1 MMHKSLFL
9 LLTLLTA
16 AHLSAAGV
24 FYKAAPYRYYL
35 QSFDPAAGLRS
46 SQPLCIT
53 LNKGTNYPVTA
64 DLKQYLPNKTKY
76 NKLQGVVRIRKEI
89 AGPVLFA
96 KRFSPESAWK
106 LPWLPTGFYL
116 LEVQGINER
125 NEIVTEREL
134 TFHVVEDTLP
144 EHDRKLPQSDSGI
157 FHTDFHSGKLF
168 LKGLPADP
176 KGIRVE
182 LEAKDLYGSIA
193 IRKELPL
200 SGDSIPL
207 PELQEGQC
215 FKLRT
220 SLRKDGREIARTRQ
234 LIWRKGSYPAQKPD
248 WKKYTSPKT
257 LLPDVIVHENQV
269 MVGRFESNLRGLDA
283 LVKGM
288 KERGSN
294 VININFKWNHVEP
307 LTGVFLFQELD
318 RYVDYFTKRGIR
330 FGLIIGGSLFDGSPY
345 DCWGEWMMDHNGDC
359 QVWRNFCVTSPA
371 SPKYRTAI
379 RGLISALYERY
390 KDNPCFH
397 SWTYSGQGLDSGT
410 YMDHYNRI
418 TDYSPYFQAR
428 FRAFLKKRYGTIH
441 ELNRKWNTNFSDF
454 EKVTPPMPDFSK
466 AVDLSQ
472 PWRDFT
478 DAKLEVFADANTNLF
493 DPAIR
498 ALDSKRPVSNYLTY
512 MGPIEYLLPAMKQ
525 RGSSLNDG
533 GGESHQMVRLYSIA
547 SNYGIRRQPESH
559 YVPADKR
566 RQLQDLV
573 TNTLRY
579 GMEHS
584 NLGTVWNSMV
594 NIHAD
599 GYPKNK
605 NLQDSMR
612 FWKTV
617 IPVLQSMSKTRPD
630 APPIGFLLS
639 WDDLFFRTRAW
650 RWYAMPCNDLQKA
663 AGELSLGNVPWLSGI
678 TPYSLFRQQKMLVV
692 SGENRVFSRELL
704 DKLKRFAQEGGTIA
718 FIGNAGEYTLD
729 SSTPFLWRQELK
741 APALAENR
749 ITQWKSGPGTILYLP
764 LKKRESFT
772 AKHLKTLLDTAGIRR
787 KVETDQPGVQGFLL
801 KDGKCRYLIVSAFNG
816 FDNLRTLKSEKSIP
830 VSIRLFPTVPGPRN
844 WKLTRLY
851 PASAPVIRTGEELR
865 TTGIRTHLAPSDL
878 EIYRIESEQ

>member
-1 MMHKSLFL
+1 MKTKFISEMLIL
-9 LLTLLTA
+9 LAA
-16 AHLSAAGV
+16 AHLSAAV
-24 FYKAAPYRYYL
+24 TFYKAAPYRYYL
-35 QSFDPAAGLRS
+35 QSFDPSAGLRS
-46 SQPLCIT
+46 SQPLCVT
-53 LNKGTNYPVTA
+53 LNKGTDYPVTA
-64 DLKQYLPNKTKY
+64 DLKQYLPNKNKY
-76 NKLQGVVRIRKEI
+76 NKLQGVVRIREGI
-89 AGPVLFA
+89 TGPIFRTW
-96 KRFSPESAWK
+96 KFPSESAWK
-106 LPWLPTGFYL
+106 LPWLPAGFYL
-116 LEVQGINER
+116 LEIQGINER
-125 NEIVTEREL
+125 NEIVTECEL
-134 TFHVVEDTLP
+134 TFHVVEDTLSENDRNLP
-144 EHDRKLPQSDSGI
+144 ESDSGI
-157 FHTDFHSGKLF
+157 FHTDFHSGGLL
-168 LKGLPADP
+168 LKGLPADR

-182 LEAKDLYGSIA
+182 LEAKDLYGTIA
-193 IRKELPL
+193 IRRELPL
-200 SGDSIPL
+200 SGNSISL

-215 FKLRT
+215 LKLRT
-220 SLRKDGREIARTRQ
+220 SLRKEGREIARTRQ
-234 LIWRKGSYPAQKPD
+234 FIWREGSCPASKPD
-248 WKKYTSPKT
+248 WRKYPSPKT
-257 LLPDVIVHENQV
+257 ALPDVVVHENQV
-269 MVGRFESNLRGLDA
+269 MVGRFESNRRGLDA

-307 LTGVFLFQELD
+307 RTGVFQFQELD
-318 RYVDYFTKRGIR
+318 RYVDYFTRRGIR

-379 RGLISALYERY
+379 RGLIAALYKRY
-390 KDNPCFH
+390 NDNPCFH

-410 YMDHYNRI
+410 YMDHYDRI
-418 TDYSPYFQAR
+418 TDYSPYFQTR
-428 FRAFLKKRYGTIH
+428 FRAFLKSRYGTVQK
-441 ELNRKWNTNFSDF
+441 LNRKWNTNFSDF
-454 EKVTPPMPDFSK
+454 EKVTPPMPDFSRT
-466 AVDLSQ
+466 VDLSP

-478 DAKLEVFADANTNLF
+478 EAKLEVFADANTNLF

-498 ALDSKRPVSNYLTY
+498 ALDSKRPISNYLTY
-512 MGPIEYLLPAMKQ
+512 MGPVEYLFPAMKQ
-525 RGSSLNDG
+525 RGSSINDG

-547 SNYGIRRQPESH
+547 ANYGIRRQPESH

-579 GMEHS
+579 GMEYS

-617 IPVLQSMSKTRPD
+617 IPVLQGMSRTRPD
-630 APPIGFLLS
+630 APPVGFLLS

-663 AGELSLGNVPWLSGI
+663 AGELSLGNVPWLTGM

-692 SGENRVFSRELL
+692 SGENRVFSCELL

-729 SSTPFLWRQELK
+729 SSTPFLWRQELN
-741 APALAENR
+741 APVLSENQ
-749 ITQWKSGPGTILYLP
+749 ITQWKSGPGTILHLP
-764 LKKRESFT
+764 LKKRETLT
-772 AKHLKTLLDTAGIRR
+772 AEHLKTLLDAAGIRR
-787 KVETDQPGVQGFLL
+787 KIETDQPGVQGFLL
-801 KDGKCRYLIVSAFNG
+801 KDDKKRYLVVSAFRG
-816 FDNLRTLKSEKSIP
+816 FDNLRNLKTEKAIP
-830 VSIRLFPTVPGPRN
+830 VSIRLFPERPGPRK

-851 PASAPVIRTGEELR
+851 PASAPVIRTTQDLR
-865 TTGIRTHLAPSDL
+865 TTGIRTRLAPSDL
-878 EIYRIESEQ
+878 EIYQMESEQ

>member
-1 MMHKSLFL
+1 MKTKFISEMLIL
-9 LLTLLTA
+9 LAA
-16 AHLSAAGV
+16 AHLSAAV
-24 FYKAAPYRYYL
+24 TFYKAAPYRYYL
-35 QSFDPAAGLRS
+35 QSFDPSAGLRS
-46 SQPLCIT
+46 SQPLCVT
-53 LNKGTNYPVTA
+53 LNKGTDYPVTA
-64 DLKQYLPNKTKY
+64 DLKQYLPNKNKY
-76 NKLQGVVRIRKEI
+76 NKLQGVVRIREGI
-89 AGPVLFA
+89 TGPIFRTW
-96 KRFSPESAWK
+96 KFPSESAWK
-106 LPWLPTGFYL
+106 LPRLPAGFYL
-116 LEVQGINER
+116 LEIQGINER

-134 TFHVVEDTLP
+134 TFHVVEDTLSENDRNLP
-144 EHDRKLPQSDSGI
+144 ESDSGI
-157 FHTDFHSGKLF
+157 FHTDFHSGGLL
-168 LKGLPADP
+168 LKGLPADR

-182 LEAKDLYGSIA
+182 LEAKDLYGTIA
-193 IRKELPL
+193 IRRELPL
-200 SGDSIPL
+200 SGNSISL

-215 FKLRT
+215 LKLRT
-220 SLRKDGREIARTRQ
+220 SLRKEGREIARTRQ
-234 LIWRKGSYPAQKPD
+234 FIWREGSCPASKPD
-248 WKKYTSPKT
+248 WRKYPSPKT
-257 LLPDVIVHENQV
+257 ALPDVVVHENQV
-269 MVGRFESNLRGLDA
+269 MVGRFESNR

-307 LTGVFLFQELD
+307 RTGVFQFQELD
-318 RYVDYFTKRGIR
+318 RYVDYFTRRGIR

-379 RGLISALYERY
+379 RGLIAALYKRY
-390 KDNPCFH
+390 NDNPCFH

-410 YMDHYNRI
+410 YMDHYDRI
-418 TDYSPYFQAR
+418 TDYSPYFQTR
-428 FRAFLKKRYGTIH
+428 FRAFLKSRYGTVQK
-441 ELNRKWNTNFSDF
+441 LNRKWNTNFSDF
-454 EKVTPPMPDFSK
+454 EKATPPMPDFSRT
-466 AVDLSQ
+466 VDLSP

-478 DAKLEVFADANTNLF
+478 EAKLEVFADANTNLF

-498 ALDSKRPVSNYLTY
+498 ALDSKRPISNYLTY
-512 MGPIEYLLPAMKQ
+512 MGPVEYLFPAMKQ
-525 RGSSLNDG
+525 RGSSINDG

-547 SNYGIRRQPESH
+547 ANYGIRRQPESH

-579 GMEHS
+579 GMEYS

-617 IPVLQSMSKTRPD
+617 IPVLQGMSRTRPD
-630 APPIGFLLS
+630 APPVGFLLS

-663 AGELSLGNVPWLSGI
+663 AGELSLGNVPWLTGM

-692 SGENRVFSRELL
+692 SGENRVFSCELL

-741 APALAENR
+741 APVLSENR
-749 ITQWKSGPGTILYLP
+749 ITRWKSGPGTILHLP
-764 LKKRESFT
+764 LKKRETLT
-772 AKHLKTLLDTAGIRR
+772 AEHLKTLLDAAGIRR
-787 KVETDQPGVQGFLL
+787 KIETDQPGVQGFLL
-801 KDGKCRYLIVSAFNG
+801 KDDKKRYLVVSAFRG
-816 FDNLRTLKSEKSIP
+816 FDNLRNLKTEKAIP
-830 VSIRLFPTVPGPRN
+830 VSIRLFPERPGPRK

-851 PASAPVIRTGEELR
+851 PASAPVIRTTQDLR
-865 TTGIRTHLAPSDL
+865 TTGIRTRLAPSDL
-878 EIYRIESEQ
+878 EIYQMESEQ

>member
-1 MMHKSLFL
+1 MHKSVFA

-16 AHLSAAGV
+16 LPLAAANV

-35 QSFDPAAGLRS
+35 QSFDPSAGLRS

-53 LNKGTNYPVTA
+53 LAKGTAFPVAA
-64 DLKQYLPNKTKY
+64 DLKQFLPDFRKH
-76 NKLQGVVRIRKEI
+76 NKLQGVARIRKGI

-96 KRFSPESAWK
+96 GKFSPESAWK
-106 LPWLPTGFYL
+106 LPWLPAGFYL
-116 LEVQGINER
+116 LELQGINER

-134 TFHVVEDTLP
+134 TFHVLEDTLA
-144 EHDRKLPQSDSGI
+144 EHERKVVQSDPAV
-157 FHTDFHSGKLF
+157 FHANFRSGKLC
-168 LKGLPADP
+168 LKGLPADA
-176 KGIRVE
+176 KGIRLE
-182 LEAKDLYGSIA
+182 LEAKELYGATA

-200 SGDSIPL
+200 TGDPISL
-207 PELQEGQC
+207 PELQPGQF
-215 FKLRT
+215 FKLRA
-220 SLRKDGREIARTRQ
+220 SLRKNGREIARTRQ
-234 LIWRKGSYPAQKPD
+234 FIWREGRYPAEKPD
-248 WKKYTSPKT
+248 WSRYPSPQSP
-257 LLPDVIVHENQV
+257 LPAVVVHENQV
-269 MVGRFESNLRGLDA
+269 MMGRFESNLRGLDA

-288 KERGSN
+288 RERGSN
-294 VININFKWNHVEP
+294 VININFKWNHLEP
-307 LTGVFLFQELD
+307 LTGVFQFQELD

-330 FGLIIGGSLFDGSPY
+330 FGLIIGGALFDGSPY

-371 SPKYRTAI
+371 SPNYRTAV
-379 RGLISALYERY
+379 RGLITALYERY

-410 YMDHYNRI
+410 YMDHYDRI
-418 TDYSPYFQAR
+418 TDYSPCFQAR
-428 FRAFLKKRYGTIH
+428 FRAFLKNRDGTIH
-441 ELNRKWNTNFSDF
+441 ELNRKWNTAFSDF
-454 EKVTPPMPDFSK
+454 GEVTPPMPDFTK
-466 AVDLSQ
+466 AVDLSR

-478 DAKLEVFADANTNLF
+478 EAKLELFADANTNLF
-493 DPAIR
+493 DRAIR
-498 ALDSKRPVSNYLTY
+498 ALDRKRPVSNYLTY

-525 RGSSLNDG
+525 QGSTLNDG

-547 SNYGIRRQPESH
+547 ANYGIRRQPESH

-579 GMEHS
+579 GMAYS

-599 GYPKNK
+599 AYPKNK

-612 FWKTV
+612 FWKTI
-617 IPVLQSMSKTRPD
+617 IPILQSMAKTRPD
-630 APPIGFLLS
+630 APPVGFLLS

-678 TPYSLFRQQKMLVV
+678 SPYSLFRQQKLLVI

-704 DKLKRFAQEGGTIA
+704 DKLKRFAHEGGTVA
-718 FIGNAGEYTLD
+718 FLGNAGEYTLD
-729 SSTPFLWRQELK
+729 SSTLFLWRQELN
-741 APALAENR
+741 APALSEKQ
-749 ITQWKSGPGTILYLP
+749 ITQWNSGSGTVLYLP
-764 LKKRESFT
+764 LKNREALT
-772 AKHLKTLLDTAGIRR
+772 AKHLKALLDRAGIRR

-801 KDGKCRYLIVSAFNG
+801 KDCRSRYLIVSAFNG
-816 FDNLRTLKSEKSIP
+816 FDNLRKLQSENSVP
-830 VSIRLFPTVPGPRN
+830 VTIRVFPEMSGPRKWN
-844 WKLTRLY
+844 ITRLY
-851 PASAPVIRTGEELR
+851 PASAPVIRTAEELR
-865 TTGIRTHLAPSDL
+865 KNGIRTRLAPSEL
-878 EIYRIESEQ
+878 EIYRLEPES